1 MTGGHVI
8 FWYYEM
14 GIEFD
19 LPHRNLS
26 SHVRITPKT
35 VRERLDNYLKFLYFL
50 I

>member
-19 LPHRNLS
+19 LPQRNLS
-26 SHVRITPKT
+26 SHVRITPKLSARDLT
-35 VRERLDNYLKFLYFL
+35 TT
-50 I
+50 